1 MKLYNMKGASYLLMP
16 KRLGF
21 LVKQIAKPI
30 KWELSRESV
39 DNNYIWEYIYYV
51 SDDGIVEDHWNLTI
65 YWDKKRAEEEKAKNT
80 AIYLKKLLDDKWMN
94 YKEIVWL
101 REWNEKL
108 VEENNKLKEENGE
121 LKNLPPVNV
130 ETLKPRGNWYRP
142 DTMPK
147 WDIETMIEQNK
158 KWYKLDTQF

>member
-1 MKLYNMKGASYLLMP
+1 MKGASYLLMP

-21 LVKQIAKPI
+21 LVKEIAKPI
-30 KWELSRESV
+30 KWELSREGV

-51 SDDGIVEDHWNLTI
+51 SDDGIVEDHGNLTI
-65 YWDKKRAEEEKAKNT
+65 YWDKKRAEEERAKNT
-80 AIYLKKLLDDKWMN
+80 AIYLKKLLDEKGMD

-121 LKNLPPVNV
+121 LKNLPPVKI
-130 ETLKPRGNWYRP
+130 ETLKPRGNG
-142 DTMPK
+142 
-147 WDIETMIEQNK
+147 
-158 KWYKLDTQF
+158 YKLDAQF